1 MFQWRVYSANGRIIV
16 TPHRAQLSPHMLD
29 ILMNMQ
35 WTFLLKLQNK
45 SAAASDYIASALA
58 ARVGASTT
66 TVVIQNSDGSRVG
79 STIDMGQAL
88 FFFSLF
94 FSHTS
99 QKIWYRKMLQKC
111 VKYNTIWQ
119 LIPAS
124 FQQLK
129 FTSESEEIKRNSFW
143 KF

>member
-1 MFQWRVYSANGRIIV
+1 MFEWRVYLANGGIIV

-29 ILMNMQ
+29 ILMDMQ

-79 STIDMGQAL
+79 STIDMDQAV
-88 FFFSLF
+88 FFVF
-94 FSHTS
+94 FVFLTH
-99 QKIWYRKMLQKC
+99 
-111 VKYNTIWQ
+111 
-119 LIPAS
+119 
-124 FQQLK
+124 
-129 FTSESEEIKRNSFW
+129 
-143 KF
+143 